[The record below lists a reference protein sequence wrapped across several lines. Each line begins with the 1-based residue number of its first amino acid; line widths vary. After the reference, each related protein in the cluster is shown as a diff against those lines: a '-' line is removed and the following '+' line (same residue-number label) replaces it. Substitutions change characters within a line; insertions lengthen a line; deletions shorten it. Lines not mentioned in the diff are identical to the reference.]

1 MRETF
6 DNLMDWIGHAI
17 KSGPAADGIDGD
29 VAITEAELQADLSFG
44 RDIEVETP
52 EKLEEPELH

>member
-6 DNLMDWIGHAI
+6 DNLMDWIGRAI
-17 KSGPAADGIDGD
+17 KSGPAAGGIDGD

-44 RDIEVETP
+44 RDIEIEKP
-52 EKLEEPELH
+52 EKLEEPALH